1 VPCSRPELLIA
12 NAWAPN
18 LTAFR
23 PRWQLI
29 RRGRGGRSPVRRSSR
44 RRSSAGCFAAGYPIQ
59 APLCSGVIF
68 QGCTAATMSLGTTHG
83 TRYACSRTTT
93 MTSASSM
100 TQYFRILRKM
110 SVSLP
115 RRPVAAQATAI
126 DCGEISFAHDAAEQV
141 SRCGQDR
148 LDHDLRGCLLRNI
161 NQPCWSASKG
171 LDSIVEFLATLAC
184 FGSNSRLVV
193 LCGHEAGPQD
203 TPAAAT

>member
-1 VPCSRPELLIA
+1 
-12 NAWAPN
+12 
-18 LTAFR
+18 
-23 PRWQLI
+23 
-29 RRGRGGRSPVRRSSR
+29 
-44 RRSSAGCFAAGYPIQ
+44 
-59 APLCSGVIF
+59 
-68 QGCTAATMSLGTTHG
+68 
-83 TRYACSRTTT
+83 